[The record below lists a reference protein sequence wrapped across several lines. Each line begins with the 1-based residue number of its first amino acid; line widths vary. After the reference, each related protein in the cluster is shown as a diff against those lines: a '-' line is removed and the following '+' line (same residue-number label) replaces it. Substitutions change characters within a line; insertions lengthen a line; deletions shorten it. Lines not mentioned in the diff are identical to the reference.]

1 MNKKELQE
9 LFAQLRGE
17 ARALN
22 EEGKIEEATAK
33 ISEMREVKAKIDNI
47 IALEE
52 MEIIE
57 TREADKTV
65 KQNGR
70 VNEYRAVVKSV
81 MGKELTEEERAT
93 IKSVDNSAV
102 LPKEFVNE
110 IIEIQKGFGSLKQ
123 LCDVIPVTKNEGTI
137 PVVDLDQNEMADVA
151 EGEDIVDGTFVTTDV
166 PFKCAKVGLIQSL
179 SSELVDDAEI
189 EIEGLVKKNFSNI
202 AVAKE
207 NFKILKVV
215 KDNATEVT
223 ATTYE
228 DVEKEI
234 DKALPSVKAGLSTL
248 TNVTT
253 YAAIKNMKDKNG
265 KNLDLITVVNGVEIF
280 HGKPI
285 YAVEDTL
292 LPIVTE
298 GKTNICYI
306 VNMKEAVKYCER
318 KGITIA
324 RSTEAGFKDDTIK
337 LRILERF
344 IPVKG
349 SVRSI
354 KRLEF

>member
-1 MNKKELQE
+1 MNKKQLQE

-17 ARALN
+17 ARSLN

-33 ISEMREVKAKIDNI
+33 INEMRDVKAKIDNI
-47 IALEE
+47 MALEE
-52 MEIIE
+52 IE
-57 TREADKTV
+57 VEEARGGSRTKKNV
-65 KQNGR
+65 
-70 VNEYRAVVKSV
+70 VNEYRAVVKSI

-93 IKSVDNSAV
+93 IKSVDNGAV

-110 IIEIQKGFGSLKQ
+110 VMEIQKGYGSLKS
-123 LCDVIPVTKNEGTI
+123 LCDIIPVTTNEGTI
-137 PVVDLDQNEMADVA
+137 PVVDLDQNEMAEVA
-151 EGEDIVDGTFVTTDV
+151 EGQDIVDGTFVTTEI

-179 SSELVDDAEI
+179 SSELIEDAEI
-189 EIEGLVKKNFSNI
+189 EIEGLIKKNFNNI

-215 KDNATEVT
+215 KDNATEIT
-223 ATTYE
+223 ADSYE
-228 DVEKEI
+228 SVQLAI
-234 DKALPSVKAGLSTL
+234 DKSLPSVKSGLVTL
-248 TNVTT
+248 TNITT
-253 YAAIKNMKDKNG
+253 YAHIKNMKDKNG
-265 KNLDLITVVNGVEIF
+265 KSLDLITTVNGVEMF

-292 LPIVTE
+292 LPVITE
-298 GKTNICYI
+298 DKNYICYI
-306 VNMKEAVKYCER
+306 VNMEEAVKYCER

-324 RSTEAGFKDDTIK
+324 RSSEAGFKDDTIK

-349 SVRSI
+349 SGRSI
-354 KRLEF
+354 KKLEF